1 MADRGC
7 NRAETWRE
15 EKMVGGREAQ
25 REIKRE
31 REKCRGSPEAWKKR
45 TENRNVQRGF
55 PGGKLY
61 PVE

>member
-15 EKMVGGREAQ
+15 EKMVRGREAQ
-25 REIKRE
+25 RELKRE
-31 REKCRGSPEAWKKR
+31 REGCRGSLEAQKR